1 MSGGQDARLSSAT
14 IRNDLLV
21 GRTHTQITHQ
31 CRNAFFTSFN
41 FIDRSFS
48 SYPLPL
54 FQNEVKYEVF
64 DGVIS
69 CNLNSFTH
77 ERFHIWL
84 HFESEFVW
92 NLATAY
98 LH

>member
-1 MSGGQDARLSSAT
+1 MRGGRDAPLSSAT

-31 CRNAFFTSFN
+31 CRNAFFISFN

-48 SYPLPL
+48 SYPLPV
-54 FQNEVKYEVF
+54 FQNEVKCEVF
-64 DGVIS
+64 DRVIS
-69 CNLNSFTH
+69 CNLNLFTQ
-77 ERFHIWL
+77 EKFHIWL

-92 NLATAY
+92 KLATAY

>member
-1 MSGGQDARLSSAT
+1 MAVKTRALDRQT

-31 CRNAFFTSFN
+31 CCNAFFISFN

-54 FQNEVKYEVF
+54 FQNEVKCEVF